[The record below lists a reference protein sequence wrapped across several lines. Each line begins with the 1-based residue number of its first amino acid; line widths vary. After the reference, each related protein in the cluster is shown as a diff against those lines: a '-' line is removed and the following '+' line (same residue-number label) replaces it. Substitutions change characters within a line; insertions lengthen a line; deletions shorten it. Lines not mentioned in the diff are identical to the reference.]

1 MQIKGI
7 GIDEGRHGS
16 SGIVTIKMKG
26 KVAMLEQK
34 VEENAKKLNL
44 EGKWYSNF
52 DFFYFK
58 FSR

>member
-7 GIDEGRHGS
+7 GIDEGSHGS
-16 SGIVTIKMKG
+16 SGIILMKMKG

-58 FSR
+58 FS

>member
-44 EGKWYSNF
+44 EGK
-52 DFFYFK
+52 
-58 FSR
+58 

>member
-16 SGIVTIKMKG
+16 SGIILMKMKG

-44 EGKWYSNF
+44 EGK
-52 DFFYFK
+52 
-58 FSR
+58 